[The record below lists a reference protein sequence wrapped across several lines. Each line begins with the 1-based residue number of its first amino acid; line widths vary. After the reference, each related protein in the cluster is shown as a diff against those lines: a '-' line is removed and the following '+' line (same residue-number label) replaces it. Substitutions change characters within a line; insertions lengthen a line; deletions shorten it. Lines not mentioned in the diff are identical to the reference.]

1 MATLSSCG
9 QSGRFP
15 VGTAEQFWGAQ
26 TFTHFLKFR
35 SGTFPQQIVD
45 RFEYWH
51 IQSQRGESA
60 KEQRIIPGGEERFSQ
75 PSGAA
80 DRGVP
85 VAPLFWDVFQMG
97 IARKDEGCGFRS
109 PASDAGEAICA
120 VAYNGQIIRNR
131 LGLYPK
137 LGQDTCL
144 IAQSVAAP
152 IQLHDARPDYRLA
165 QIFIRRAND
174 DSRHSLVLGSLRG
187 R

>member
-15 VGTAEQFWGAQ
+15 HGAAEQFWGAQ

-35 SGTFPQQIVD
+35 SGTLPQQIVD

-51 IQSQRGESA
+51 IQSQRREGA

-85 VAPLFWDVFQMG
+85 VARLFWDVFQMG
-97 IARKDEGCGFRS
+97 IGKKDEGCGFPPPS
-109 PASDAGEAICA
+109 GNTGEAICA
-120 VAYNGQIIRNR
+120 AAYNAQKIRNQLR
-131 LGLYPK
+131 FSPK
-137 LGQDTCL
+137 LGQNTRL
-144 IAQSVAAP
+144 IAQSVA
-152 IQLHDARPDYRLA
+152 
-165 QIFIRRAND
+165 
-174 DSRHSLVLGSLRG
+174 
-187 R
+187 